1 VPLPALLIITFIAL
15 LNCVVWAI
23 CALILHNHGSLMAT
37 AALAYSLG
45 LRHAFDADHISAI
58 DLMTRRLLA
67 GNPKSRPVTVGTWF
81 SLGHSTIVI
90 ITSIVVAATAA
101 GISKHFGSFGLV
113 GGIVGTSVSAAFLIL
128 LGAMN
133 AYILYKLIVQMN
145 RLFALPVGAESSPA
159 ALKFEGGG
167 PLFRV
172 LKRMFKL
179 IDRPWKMYPIGVL
192 FGLGFDTSTEIALL
206 GIASIQGSEGT
217 NIWLILV
224 FPVLFTAGMC
234 LVDTIDGAMMLAIYV
249 GPIAV
254 SGVKGDE
261 AEQEGMIE
269 QGANDVNNE
278 RLKDPIMFLYYS
290 IVLTVL
296 TVVVALIIGTIQLL
310 TIALNVT
317 EGKGKFWDGVAVVGD
332 DYEIIGGAICGSFIV
347 VGATSVLC
355 YKPWRRR
362 VEERRRARDEMNG
375 VNPDSLEEDGD
386 VVVEETEVQ
395 ILGKDRDGKIGN
407 TEASTI
413 TGAGSSRRTGELD
426 DRIEP
431 V

>member
-1 VPLPALLIITFIAL
+1 
-15 LNCVVWAI
+15 
-23 CALILHNHGSLMAT
+23 MAT
-37 AALAYSLG
+37 AALSYSLG

-67 GNPKSRPVTVGTWF
+67 SNPKSGPVTVGTWF

-90 ITSIVVAATAA
+90 ITCVVVAATAA
-101 GISKHFGSFGLV
+101 GISKHFGNSGLV
-113 GGIVGTSVSAAFLIL
+113 GGIIGNSVSAAFLIL

-133 AYILYKLIVQMN
+133 AYILYKLVVQLN
-145 RLFALPVGAESSPA
+145 RILAMPVGAESSPT
-159 ALKFEGGG
+159 ALNFEGGG

-172 LKRMFKL
+172 LKKMFKL

-206 GIASIQGSEGT
+206 GIASLQGSKGT

-234 LVDTIDGAMMLAIYV
+234 LVDTMDGAMMLAVYV
-249 GPIAV
+249 GPIAA
-254 SGVKGDE
+254 SGVKGNE
-261 AEQEGMIE
+261 AEQENMIE
-269 QGANDVNNE
+269 VGADDATNE

-296 TVVVALIIGTIQLL
+296 TVTVALIIGTIQLL

-317 EGKGKFWDGVAVVGD
+317 GGQGRFWDGVAAAGD
-332 DYEIIGGAICGSFIV
+332 DYEIIGGSICGSFIV
-347 VGATSVLC
+347 VGAASVLC

-362 VEERRRARDEMNG
+362 VEERRRVRDQTNG
-375 VNPDSLEEDGD
+375 VNPDCPEDEDGG
-386 VVVEETEVQ
+386 VVVEESDMQV
-395 ILGKDRDGKIGN
+395 LGKGRDGKSGN
-407 TEASTI
+407 TETPMT
-413 TGAGSSRRTGELD
+413 TGAGSSRRTGSLD
-426 DRIEP
+426 ERIEP

>member
-1 VPLPALLIITFIAL
+1 
-15 LNCVVWAI
+15 
-23 CALILHNHGSLMAT
+23 M
-37 AALAYSLG
+37 
-45 LRHAFDADHISAI
+45 
-58 DLMTRRLLA
+58 
-67 GNPKSRPVTVGTWF
+67 
-81 SLGHSTIVI
+81 I

-310 TIALNVT
+310 TIALHAT
-317 EGKGKFWDGVAVVGD
+317 EGKGKFWDGVAAAGD
-332 DYEIIGGAICGSFIV
+332 DYEIIGGSICGSFIV
-347 VGATSVLC
+347 VGAVSVLC

-375 VNPDSLEEDGD
+375 INPDSPEEEDGD
-386 VVVEETEVQ
+386 VVVEETDVQ
-395 ILGKDRDGKIGN
+395 ALDKDRDGKIGN
-407 TEASTI
+407 TEASTL
-413 TGAGSSRRTGELD
+413 TGAGSSRSTGELD